1 MTKKVVLVTGGAGF
15 VGSHLCKALLKRG
28 NRVICMDNFFT
39 GRMSNIQPLKEN
51 PDLLQQI
58 ETLVREK
65 LNPQAQ
71 QQQTSQAQQQEN
83 TEEEQQ
89 Q

>member
-1 MTKKVVLVTGGAGF
+1 MTWLVIFRQKRDYTVEEKNEIIKKAGAWFSYGETKL
-15 VGSHLCKALLKRG
+15 GQGKEKAKEY
-28 NRVICMDNFFT
+28 
-39 GRMSNIQPLKEN
+39 LKEN

-71 QQQTSQAQQQEN
+71 QQQQEN
-83 TEEEQQ
+83 IEEEQQ

>member
-1 MTKKVVLVTGGAGF
+1 MAVNFEIIKKAGAWFSYGETKLGQGKE
-15 VGSHLCKALLKRG
+15 KAKEY
-28 NRVICMDNFFT
+28 
-39 GRMSNIQPLKEN
+39 LKEN

-71 QQQTSQAQQQEN
+71 QQQQEN
-83 TEEEQQ
+83 IEEEQQ